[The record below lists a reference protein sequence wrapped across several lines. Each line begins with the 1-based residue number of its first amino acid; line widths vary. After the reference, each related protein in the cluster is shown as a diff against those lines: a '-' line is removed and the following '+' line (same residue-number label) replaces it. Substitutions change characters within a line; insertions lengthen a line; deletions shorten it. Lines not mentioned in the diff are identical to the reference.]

1 MFKLVGIPF
10 FNTLFFETDWFGYVT
25 FGLITALA
33 VILARTQSRL
43 VTAVQKLLTLI
54 ATGLLPLVALLALM
68 FMLTLPFTGLETI
81 SQRVSA
87 AGLMSTLTL
96 LLLLLMVVVREPQ
109 NATYPIQ
116 GITLSD

>member
-1 MFKLVGIPF
+1 M
-10 FNTLFFETDWFGYVT
+10 
-25 FGLITALA
+25 
-33 VILARTQSRL
+33 
-43 VTAVQKLLTLI
+43 TAVQKLLTLI

-109 NATYPIQ
+109 NATYPIR
-116 GITLSD
+116 GHYVI